1 LSNSVQRSD
10 SKRQLPYAVEM
21 TLNASGTLIDDAGL

>member
-1 LSNSVQRSD
+1 VSLRFVQRSD

-21 TLNASGTLIDDAGL
+21 TLNALWNLDR